1 MAELNFKIEIY
12 EGPLDLLLALITKH
26 KIDIFD
32 IPIAEIADQY
42 TEYLDAME
50 KTDMEIAG
58 EFIVMAAELMLIKS
72 RMLLPRQEGQEDPRK
87 PLVDALLEHRR
98 AQQTAL
104 FLREQAELYYDRY
117 PKPADE
123 LNDPTYHRE
132 HAAGLLAEAFAR
144 IAERLELERSQRQ
157 ETTLFRRME
166 VRYFTVQEKMDEVY
180 GRIRASGKVSFE
192 RLFDG
197 AGSRGEVIAIFLA
210 VLEAVRFGRIDVEH
224 TQEDLYLS
232 LSETYE
238 DYPEDEPVSE
248 FEEEDRSSGGHAET
262 GKGRK
267 KS

>member
-1 MAELNFKIEIY
+1 MTELNFKIEKY
-12 EGPLDLLLALITKH
+12 EGPLDLLLALIAKH

-42 TEYLDAME
+42 NQYLDAMKE
-50 KTDMEIAG
+50 LDMEIAG

-72 RMLLPRQEGQEDPRK
+72 RMLLPRQEDQEDPRK

-104 FLREQAELYYDRY
+104 FLREQAEIYYDRY

-123 LNDPTYHRE
+123 LNDPTYHRQ

-157 ETTLFRRME
+157 ETTLFKRME
-166 VRYFTVQEKMDEVY
+166 VRYYAVQEKMDEVY
-180 GRIRASGKVSFE
+180 GRLKTSEKVSFE
-192 RLFDG
+192 RLFDS
-197 AGSRGEVIAIFLA
+197 AQSRGEVIAIFLA

-224 TQEDLYLS
+224 TEEDLYLK
-232 LSETYE
+232 LSDTFE
-238 DYPEDEPVSE
+238 DLPEGGDESE
-248 FEEEDRSSGGHAET
+248 FN
-262 GKGRK
+262 
-267 KS
+267 